1 MTVSKLGATIKDARK
16 AKGLTQEALAKE
28 MHVSTGTISKWESG
42 SNTPDIFKMQK
53 LAQILDIPST
63 IFTDENY
70 DLRSSEV
77 TPPDTSEN
85 NYSEPIDASSTFF
98 VSKKKRFF
106 LTSFIL
112 LGILALTTSLV
123 VFFYHLHSSKP
134 YKIVDTYYSSD
145 YADYNKVYCIEIICN
160 SELTLDDAM
169 LYSSELEKQY
179 SDYYNSADAIIV
191 KYYSSKDLYKAGQY
205 DYLTTLHPPIE

>member
-63 IFTDENY
+63 IFIDENY
-70 DLRSSEV
+70 NLHSSED
-77 TPPDTSEN
+77 TYSDTSEN
-85 NYSEPIDASSTFF
+85 NYSESIDASSFP
-98 VSKKKRFF
+98 VSKKKRVFF
-106 LTSFIL
+106 IASILSGILVLTTL
-112 LGILALTTSLV
+112 LG
-123 VFFYHLHSSKP
+123 VFLYHLHVSKP
-134 YKIVDTYYSSD
+134 YKVVDTYYVSD
-145 YADYNKVYCIEIICN
+145 YKDYDQVNCIDIIFN
-160 SELTLDDAM
+160 PELTLDDAM

-191 KYYSSKDLYKAGQY
+191 KYYSSKDLYESGQY